1 MAPSRPPTSSG
12 LGPSRLPATG
22 LGRAV
27 RRLPLPAIAG
37 RVDPDGLGGR
47 RELAVVVATVA
58 VMAAIVSGPL
68 VAVVAAFLFLATA
81 FATLRLLADVDG
93 PNADGGVPIESL
105 IIPAVAALGGALA
118 IRLVP
123 PGVALVPAV
132 AVVAFIVDRSVGTEA
147 RIIAAPQGPADDD
160 RTRTLVMTL
169 VTSVVAFAG
178 VAAVVPGGLAGT
190 ALPGAPATA
199 MPLGNLVVLA
209 IADAFIAGLL
219 GYRAVALR
227 VSSARAAIWAAASY
241 AVAIA
246 IGAAAIRAMGIPRLI
261 GPALLMF
268 LFYLWDTLHA
278 APPSRRRDPR
288 WIWETA
294 ILAAAAVAVAAWNL
308 RVSA

>member
-1 MAPSRPPTSSG
+1 M
-12 LGPSRLPATG
+12 
-22 LGRAV
+22 
-27 RRLPLPAIAG
+27 RRLPLPAITG
-37 RVDPDGLGGR
+37 RADPDEVGGR

-58 VMAAIVSGPL
+58 TMAALVSGPI
-68 VAVVAAFLFLATA
+68 VAVVAGLLFLATA

-105 IIPAVAALGGALA
+105 IVPAVAALGGALA
-118 IRLVP
+118 IRLLP
-123 PGVALVPAV
+123 LGAAIVPAV
-132 AVVAFIVDRSVGTEA
+132 AGVAFVVDRAVATEA

-169 VTSVVAFAG
+169 VASVVAFAG
-178 VAAVVPGGLAGT
+178 VAAVVPGGLAGID
-190 ALPGAPATA
+190 LPGAPTTGL
-199 MPLGNLVVLA
+199 PLQNLVVLA
-209 IADAFIAGLL
+209 VADALIAGLL

-227 VSSARAAIWAAASY
+227 VARARDAIWAAASY

-308 RVSA
+308 RLSA